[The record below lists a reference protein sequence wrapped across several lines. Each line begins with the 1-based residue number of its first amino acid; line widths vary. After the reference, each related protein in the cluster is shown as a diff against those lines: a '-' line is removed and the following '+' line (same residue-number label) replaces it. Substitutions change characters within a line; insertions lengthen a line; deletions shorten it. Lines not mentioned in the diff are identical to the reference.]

1 MANLNKAINK
11 TREAKEVYRQAKWEL
26 DEAILST
33 IEEKG
38 GMFARDIANEG
49 RVSTAAVIGTL
60 QSLEMRGHLVSNREK
75 KETTYVRLDANGEVD
90 LNDMVI
96 KRYSANKYYLPEQV
110 PNGRRR

>member
-1 MANLNKAINK
+1 MANLHNTINNAKK
-11 TREAKEVYRQAKWEL
+11 TKEAYRQAKWEL

-33 IEEKG
+33 IEAKG

-49 RVSTAAVIGTL
+49 KVPTATIIGAM
-60 QSLEMRGHLVSNREK
+60 QSLEMRGHLVSVCEQ

-90 LNDMVI
+90 MDDIVV
-96 KRYSANKYYLPEQV
+96 KRYKANKYYLPEQV

>member
-1 MANLNKAINK
+1 MANLNNAINK
-11 TREAKEVYRQAKWEL
+11 AKKAKEVYRQAKWEL
-26 DEAILST
+26 DEAILNT

-49 RVSTAAVIGTL
+49 KVPTATIIGAM
-60 QSLEMRGHLVSNREK
+60 QSLEMRGHLVSTSET

-90 LNDMVI
+90 MDDIVV
-96 KRYSANKYYLPEQV
+96 KRYKANKYYLPNQV